1 MDQSSGKVVIVSGPS
16 GVGKS
21 TVVRRLLERF
31 EGRLRL
37 SVSATTRPPR
47 PGETDGREYHF
58 LSDPEF
64 AARLAADEFLEA
76 VEVFGGGYWYGTPR
90 SEVDPRLNEGV
101 WVLLEVDVEGARRLK
116 GVFHDAISV
125 FITPSSMEELER
137 RLRERGTETPEAI
150 DRRLAVAKRE
160 IAAAADYQHQVI
172 NDQVEYAVDAI
183 TRVLVDNG
191 IGPTQ
196 SR

>member
-1 MDQSSGKVVIVSGPS
+1 MDQSRGKVVIVSGPS

-47 PGETDGREYHF
+47 PGESDGREYHF

-90 SEVDPRLNEGV
+90 SEVDPRLSGGV
-101 WVLLEVDVEGARRLK
+101 WVLLEVDVEGASRLK
-116 GVFHDAISV
+116 GVFPDAISV

-137 RLRERGTETPEAI
+137 RLRERGTETPQAI
-150 DRRLAVAKRE
+150 DRRLAVARRE

-172 NDQVEYAVDAI
+172 NDQVEDAVAAI
-183 TRVLVDNG
+183 TRILVDNG
-191 IGPTQ
+191 IEHAV